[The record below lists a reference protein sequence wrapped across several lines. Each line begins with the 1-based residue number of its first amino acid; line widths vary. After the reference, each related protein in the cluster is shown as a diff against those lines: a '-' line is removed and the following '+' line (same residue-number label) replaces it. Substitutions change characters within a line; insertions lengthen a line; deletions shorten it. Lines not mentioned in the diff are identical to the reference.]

1 MRPTPFHSSR
11 QLGAALR
18 AARERDGRSQGAL
31 ARSAD
36 VERQWLVLLETGKLD
51 NPTLRNVF
59 KVADALNLHLEI
71 AGRDDESKLD
81 PGQGLD
87 ELMGQ

>member
-1 MRPTPFHSSR
+1 
-11 QLGAALR
+11 
-18 AARERDGRSQGAL
+18 
-31 ARSAD
+31 
-36 VERQWLVLLETGKLD
+36 VLLETGKLD